1 MDYAKMLTYLSKTA
15 VYSYRCY
22 KLPLASIA
30 LLAAL
35 PIGAQAAS
43 LKINPSDNA
52 DNVIELSGDLSASVT
67 HTAEGM
73 VIEIPGVEISLECD
87 TQVDPDSCT
96 VTIGAGATNTATE
109 RTAAMARCCRRTT
122 TSAASS
128 RA

>member
-1 MDYAKMLTYLSKTA
+1 MDRGLVMDYAKMLSYLSKTA
-15 VYSYRCY
+15 VCSYRCH

-73 VIEIPGVEISLECD
+73 VIEIPGVEISLDCD
-87 TQVDPDSCT
+87 KGTGNICT
-96 VTIGAGATNTATE
+96 VTIGAGSTNSANNTNTN
-109 RTAAMARCCRRTT
+109 TT
-122 TSAASS
+122 NTTNTNTTK
-128 RA
+128 